1 MTFTVEKIG
10 GTSMTAFDAVLD
22 NIILR
27 PKTPYNRIF
36 VVSAYGGMT
45 DALLECKKNQQS
57 RRLSVNCET

>member
-27 PKTPYNRIF
+27 PLQRRKIVSLIF
-36 VVSAYGGMT
+36 
-45 DALLECKKNQQS
+45 
-57 RRLSVNCET
+57 

>member
-1 MTFTVEKIG
+1 
-10 GTSMTAFDAVLD
+10 MTAFDAVLD

-45 DALLECKKNQQS
+45 DALLECKKNQ
-57 RRLSVNCET
+57 